1 MHSTNLRRT
10 AALVGAA
17 TAITVTTTLTTMLT
31 ATGSAASS
39 APDEAGDRP
48 CFMVRAHWNTAL
60 DGPQPTCATPSWQLV
75 ETPPRFPVPAISAR
89 VVDYMP

>member
-1 MHSTNLRRT
+1 MHSTHLRRT
-10 AALVGAA
+10 AAVVGAA
-17 TAITVTTTLTTMLT
+17 TAIIVTTTLTG
-31 ATGSAASS
+31 ATGAVASD
-39 APDEAGDRP
+39 APDGDRP

-75 ETPPRFPVPAISAR
+75 ETPPRFPVPTISAR

>member
-1 MHSTNLRRT
+1 MHSTHLRRT
-10 AALVGAA
+10 AAVVGAA
-17 TAITVTTTLTTMLT
+17 TAITVTTMLT
-31 ATGSAASS
+31 AATGSAASS
-39 APDEAGDRP
+39 APDEADRP

-75 ETPPRFPVPAISAR
+75 ETPPRFPVPAVGAR

>member
-1 MHSTNLRRT
+1 MHSTHLRRT
-10 AALVGAA
+10 AAVVGAA
-17 TAITVTTTLTTMLT
+17 TAVIVTTTLTTMLT
-31 ATGSAASS
+31 AATGNAASS
-39 APDEAGDRP
+39 APEETERP

-75 ETPPRFPVPAISAR
+75 ETPPRFPASELSAR

>member
-1 MHSTNLRRT
+1 MHSTHLRRT
-10 AALVGAA
+10 AAVVGAA
-17 TAITVTTTLTTMLT
+17 TAITVTTLLTPAVT
-31 ATGSAASS
+31 AAAPS
-39 APDEAGDRP
+39 APTGDRP

-75 ETPPRFPVPAISAR
+75 ETPPRFPASTLSAR